1 MLNLP
6 FGFLLYR
13 PRTTN
18 PSSNGDS
25 FRTPEDII
33 TACLACGLFR
43 CWWHPAAHRAQ
54 EKPGKGS
61 MGGERRA
68 VRLCRE
74 HPFLIQHDLPGH
86 VPRTGTSEPH
96 SYESWSFWGHWLH
109 IWGEGP
115 KSAPK
120 GRNEDQ
126 GQFQGRNSK
135 VWGWDRGPTSLGL
148 EDTLPVYN
156 EITKY
161 KSSHG
166 VTPPWFPDALSFD
179 PHSGPVFHQLFVPSM
194 QFPVPCLCI
203 AAITSEFPSPRK
215 PFSFF
220 FWWVLFILQDPAYL
234 LPPSSNLLEPSLL
247 PSSLPIRTS
256 ILSFI
261 QPVRTF

>member
-1 MLNLP
+1 MISFDVDGTLLP
-6 FGFLLYR
+6 TEHRRSQARGPWAEKGEQSICAGRISFSSSMTCQVMFLEL
-13 PRTTN
+13 
-18 PSSNGDS
+18 
-25 FRTPEDII
+25 
-33 TACLACGLFR
+33 
-43 CWWHPAAHRAQ
+43 
-54 EKPGKGS
+54 GS
-61 MGGERRA
+61 GRGA
-68 VRLCRE
+68 S
-74 HPFLIQHDLPGH
+74 GW
-86 VPRTGTSEPH
+86 PH

-120 GRNEDQ
+120 GRNEDR
-126 GQFQGRNSK
+126 GLFQGRNSK

-156 EITKY
+156 DYKY

-166 VTPPWFPDALSFD
+166 ITPPWFPDALSFD

-220 FWWVLFILQDPAYL
+220 FFW
-234 LPPSSNLLEPSLL
+234 
-247 PSSLPIRTS
+247 
-256 ILSFI
+256 
-261 QPVRTF
+261 